1 MVLNNYAPFFCSS
14 TGISA
19 VIDQFVRQIERDPPN
34 GSLFSDL
41 LWVEGWGSSAA
52 FPAAGPDWMEGWMY
66 RGVVVVVVGKFG
78 AKKRIALCTTCKRVP
93 SIVDVFQK

>member
-1 MVLNNYAPFFCSS
+1 MRRFVSGSWQY
-14 TGISA
+14 SA

-34 GSLFSDL
+34 GSLFSDR
-41 LWVEGWGSSAA
+41 LWEGQGQLSCIPGRALRLD
-52 FPAAGPDWMEGWMY
+52 GRMDV
-66 RGVVVVVVGKFG
+66 RGGVVGKFG